1 MWKKDFRHAVKFLLQ
16 QFIVINLALTRFDNF
31 LMDLTRIHL
40 EDVRLST
47 TRESRVGRVKRFNF
61 KGKGELILLLS

>member
-1 MWKKDFRHAVKFLLQ
+1 
-16 QFIVINLALTRFDNF
+16 
-31 LMDLTRIHL
+31 MDLTRIHL